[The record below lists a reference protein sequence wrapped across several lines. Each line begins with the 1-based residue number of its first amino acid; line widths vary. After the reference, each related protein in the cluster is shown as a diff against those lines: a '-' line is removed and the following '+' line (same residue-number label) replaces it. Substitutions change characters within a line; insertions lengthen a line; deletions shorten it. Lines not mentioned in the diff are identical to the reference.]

1 LTHVGS
7 QREAA
12 AIASTLKNPTEPMP
26 SFSGLAKTSPKK
38 FRDLVTFLSNLH

>member
-1 LTHVGS
+1 
-7 QREAA
+7 
-12 AIASTLKNPTEPMP
+12 MP